1 MSGFLTDPETRK
13 ILRVA
18 VPVTVGLA
26 SLAYLA
32 VKSTSKPS
40 DGFTS
45 DKSIPAVRLRKGES
59 VHDIEYRENPEQFLE
74 YCEKTY
80 GPIFNIRLMN
90 QKLTVVGHP
99 YIKEVFTNKK
109 FSSTDAIDEVTGLRK
124 YSASIVKS
132 NCEIDNNTMHELL
145 RDVLTPKLQLFT
157 ERIVEHLDLTLGYT
171 FGGGFETKVVDD
183 PLGLVF
189 HIIAGTMAKVFMGM
203 EIAQDPKVT
212 ESFIFCTRDFGQMLQ
227 AGVPDKS
234 FWHMFS
240 VNTKYGYLDG
250 VLNPLHKHVQ
260 ALVTASTPVI
270 QERRRREAECKEK
283 GIPYE
288 RPLDIMQIL
297 LDESDKYGFV
307 DLEDMCGHILLTVL
321 ASVHSTVDACTN
333 MLYFFAAYPQYADT
347 LYNEQRDVLDGQAR
361 EREKER
367 ATLVA
372 KANEQGDAVPEFD
385 GTDLDPKKDRELTA
399 SAIRKMVYF
408 DSYIREVFR
417 YRSTRLNLTHKAR
430 KTVVFSNGQYISE
443 GSKVIINMRSAHYNP
458 EQGEDV
464 NEFKPF
470 KYVGQTA
477 KSPAK
482 AATDMIF
489 FGMGAHTCPGRFLA
503 ISEMKILGSLF
514 LQRYSRV
521 EFKDREAGM
530 RRLTQIV
537 GDPLD
542 QALILTSRDHASTEE
557 ATSVATKTNTTS
569 TTTTTTTTSSSS
581 SISVSLESS
590 SATVV
595 AV

>member
-1 MSGFLTDPETRK
+1 M
-13 ILRVA
+13 I
-18 VPVTVGLA
+18 VT
-26 SLAYLA
+26 
-32 VKSTSKPS
+32 T
-40 DGFTS
+40 T
-45 DKSIPAVRLRKGES
+45 
-59 VHDIEYRENPEQFLE
+59 Q
-74 YCEKTY
+74 
-80 GPIFNIRLMN
+80 
-90 QKLTVVGHP
+90 
-99 YIKEVFTNKK
+99 
-109 FSSTDAIDEVTGLRK
+109 
-124 YSASIVKS
+124 IV
-132 NCEIDNNTMHELL
+132 
-145 RDVLTPKLQLFT
+145 
-157 ERIVEHLDLTLGYT
+157 
-171 FGGGFETKVVDD
+171 
-183 PLGLVF
+183 
-189 HIIAGTMAKVFMGM
+189 AKVFMGM

-212 ESFIFCTRDFGQMLQ
+212 ESFIFCTRDFGEMLQ
-227 AGVPDKS
+227 AGVPDRS
-234 FWHMFS
+234 FWHIFS

-250 VLNPLHKHVQ
+250 ALNPLHKHVN

-270 QERRRREAECKEK
+270 LERRRREAECKEK

-333 MLYFFAAYPQYADT
+333 MLYFFAAYPQYAET
-347 LYNEQRDVLDGQAR
+347 LYNEQQDVLDEQAR
-361 EREKER
+361 EREMER
-367 ATLVA
+367 TKLIA
-372 KANEQGDAVPEFD
+372 KANEQGVAVPEFD
-385 GTDLDPKKDRELTA
+385 GTDLDPKKDREVTA

-408 DSYIREVFR
+408 DSYLREVFR
-417 YRSTRLNLTHKAR
+417 YRSARLNLAHKAR
-430 KTVVFSNGQYISE
+430 KTVVFSNGQYISK

-482 AATDMIF
+482 AATDMVF

-503 ISEMKILGSLF
+503 INELKIFGTLF

-542 QALILTSRDHASTEE
+542 QALILTS
-557 ATSVATKTNTTS
+557 
-569 TTTTTTTTSSSS
+569 
-581 SISVSLESS
+581 
-590 SATVV
+590 
-595 AV
+595 